1 MSNTAGKLVGLRL
14 AFIICFILAL
24 PSLGYLLSYLSAL
37 ILGGLDKLISL
48 LPQLWALLTPEYFLI
63 LGADLKNMFCS
74 NLRSFVLFFMPAG
87 FIFYTIAWVALRFG
101 FASVLPGSS
110 RLVDI
115 IILII
120 YTLGLL
126 ALFVRSARP
135 LEFDVLTLSFSNQ
148 PAILYS

>member
-74 NLRSFVLFFMPAG
+74 NLRSFVLFFMPVG

-101 FASVLPGSS
+101 LLVSYQVLRG
-110 RLVDI
+110 
-115 IILII
+115 
-120 YTLGLL
+120 
-126 ALFVRSARP
+126 
-135 LEFDVLTLSFSNQ
+135 
-148 PAILYS
+148 